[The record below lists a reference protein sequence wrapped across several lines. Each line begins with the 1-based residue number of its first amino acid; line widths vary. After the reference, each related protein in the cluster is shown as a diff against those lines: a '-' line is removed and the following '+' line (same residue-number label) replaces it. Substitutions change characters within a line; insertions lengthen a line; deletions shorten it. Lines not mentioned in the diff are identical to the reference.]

1 MKTIEKAILRNLIND
16 EEYLRKVSP
25 FLKADYFTNGEE
37 QIIFKKVNDF
47 IDKFNSCPTIEALE
61 IACQNDKSIT
71 EDQYKD
77 IEVILRDL
85 QPEETNKEWLVNQ
98 TEKFCKD
105 KAVYNAILKSI
116 TIIDGRE
123 KGVREDAI
131 PAILQEA
138 LGVCFDSSVGHDY
151 LEDTDS
157 RFEFYTRKENRLEF
171 DIDMLNKITRG
182 GLTNKTLNVLLAST
196 GGGKSLFM
204 CHMAAAW
211 LKMGKNVLYI
221 TLEMAEERIAERID
235 ANLLDIPID
244 QLSTIP
250 KETFDNRVKK
260 ITDKTVGKLIIK
272 EYPTSSAHVNH
283 FRTLLTELQ
292 LKRSFKP
299 DVIFVDYLNICASS
313 RYKPSAG
320 FNSYTIIKAIAEEL
334 RGLAVEFNLPVI
346 SATQTNRGG
355 YNNTDVELTDT
366 SESMGLPMSVD
377 LMLGLIATEEL
388 EQLNQV
394 MVKQLKN
401 RYSDPS
407 KYKRFVVG
415 VDRSKMRVYNLE
427 DSAQTNISDSG
438 QPQVAKKFDLNTRTP
453 NKFSSDKFASIKV

>member
-1 MKTIEKAILRNLIND
+1 MKTLEKAILRNLIHN

-25 FLKADYFTNGEE
+25 FLKEEYFTDSIE
-37 QIIFKKVNDF
+37 QIVYKKVSEF
-47 IDKFNSCPTIEALE
+47 IDKFNAPPTLEAVE
-61 IACQNDKSIT
+61 IACLNDKKIT
-71 EDQYKD
+71 EDQYK
-77 IEVILRDL
+77 EVQDYLKDML
-85 QPEETNKEWLVNQ
+85 PEPTNDEWLFNQ

-116 TIIDGRE
+116 AIIDGRE

-131 PAILQEA
+131 PTILQEA

-151 LEDTDS
+151 LEDTDA
-157 RFEFYTRKENRLEF
+157 RYEFYTRKENKLEF

-196 GGGKSLFM
+196 GGGKSLVM

-211 LKMGKNVLYI
+211 LRMGKNVLYI

-260 ITDKTVGKLIIK
+260 ITDKTEGKLIIK

-299 DVIFVDYLNICASS
+299 DVIFIDYLNICASS

-334 RGLAVEFNLPVI
+334 RGLAVEFNLPII

-355 YNNTDVELTDT
+355 YGNTDVELTDT

-388 EQLNQV
+388 DQLNQL

-415 VDRSKMRVYNLE
+415 VDRSKMRIYNLE

-438 QPQVAKKFDLNTRTP
+438 QPQVDNKFEIKPRS